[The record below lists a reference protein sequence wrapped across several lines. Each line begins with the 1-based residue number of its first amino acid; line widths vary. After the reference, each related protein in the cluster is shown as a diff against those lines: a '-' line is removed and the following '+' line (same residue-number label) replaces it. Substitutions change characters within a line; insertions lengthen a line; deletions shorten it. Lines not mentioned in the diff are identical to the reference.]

1 MKRYDV
7 NGLIIR
13 EVEKPVPSW
22 LILHLISR
30 VESFLQKNLLRL
42 RLGHNSPQI
51 QKTKSIEILE
61 VKILCINDL
70 YVIGAQVEARV
81 LLLHLPGALMIQEDG
96 LRCKQNV
103 VVLRVL
109 GNHDSMQRVE
119 GVIMQLVKFDG
130 REELELLIVSV
141 PVDLCFFLLSIC
153 YSKEGLIII
162 VMFLR

>member
-1 MKRYDV
+1 M
-7 NGLIIR
+7 
-13 EVEKPVPSW
+13 
-22 LILHLISR
+22 
-30 VESFLQKNLLRL
+30 
-42 RLGHNSPQI
+42 
-51 QKTKSIEILE
+51 E

-81 LLLHLPGALMIQEDG
+81 LLLHLPSALMIQEDG